1 MNSEDT
7 CAHRELL
14 SLRVLLAFSTVILGK
29 VENEYI
35 LRFHST
41 VSNDIAKQALIDT
54 EVPDFGCTYYY
65 NSIVTLAIFM
75 FKTFNR
81 YKI

>member
-54 EVPDFGCTYYY
+54 EKYPTSVALIITIP
-65 NSIVTLAIFM
+65 LLH
-75 FKTFNR
+75 
-81 YKI
+81 